1 MKSRELVCER
11 RGAVRLHSPPMRL
24 LGIEFSPW
32 IWWASWPIGKIE
44 CYGDSIVV
52 RAWPIQVSVPLQDID
67 LVVFKKMSIWRILLG
82 DKLEI
87 SHHAGA
93 PNRIDFSWYGLSS
106 VVRVLQQKGV
116 RVVTK

>member
-1 MKSRELVCER
+1 
-11 RGAVRLHSPPMRL
+11 MRL
-24 LGIEFSPW
+24 LGIQFSPW
-32 IWWASWPIGKIE
+32 IWGASWPIGKLE
-44 CYGDSIVV
+44 CYDDSIVV
-52 RAWPIQVSVPLQDID
+52 RAYPNQVSVALQDID
-67 LVVFKKMSIWRILLG
+67 VVVFKKMTIWRLLLG

-106 VVRVLQQKGV
+106 VVRVLEEMGV